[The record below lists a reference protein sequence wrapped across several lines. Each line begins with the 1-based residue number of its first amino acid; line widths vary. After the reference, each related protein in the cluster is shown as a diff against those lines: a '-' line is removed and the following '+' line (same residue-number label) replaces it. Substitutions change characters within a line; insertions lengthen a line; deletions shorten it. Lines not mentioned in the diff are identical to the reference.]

1 MAEAAIAMT
10 ALASAWAL
18 SRKNTDSK
26 IQPAIPSTPI
36 NYPVSKRVN
45 SSSPN
50 KYAQPANQ
58 TTDKFFQGNCSTSST
73 GATFVSLTGETVKD
87 SELTHNNCVPF
98 FGARV
103 KGASASGN
111 VGNSILDSMSG
122 TGSQQNTKKE
132 IAPLFAPQKDV
143 HWTHGMPN
151 NTDFM
156 RSRQVPSSRMANVK
170 PWAEERVGPGLG
182 SNPNSLGGGYNSAV
196 QDRSAWLPKTV
207 SELRV
212 LTNPKQTFG
221 LKGHEGPAV
230 SRIKEPK
237 TTDMQGVVNKN
248 RPDTSYQLGPS
259 RWFTTTGAE
268 IGQTHRSEIL
278 LQPQDRGICSR
289 DYYGNSQGDAK
300 ATYINSHSDNS
311 NKVSFCPEQ
320 LGPAMGTELSKSS
333 MLKSYENR
341 CNNRAT
347 SKHMTALGPLK
358 SAVDAIVAPVMD
370 VIRHTRKSN
379 TVGNARML
387 GNPAT
392 SISGVSMNNS
402 QNRLKTTLSE
412 QTGGLLGTT
421 HLNIQPLPQANTDMS
436 CDMPRVQHRS
446 STNVCSTGIAAPAA
460 SGSLFAME
468 EGVGRAPNSRRQ
480 TTPYF
485 PAMQG
490 SAGGREAVVSKVK
503 IADHGN
509 YNSEHLYNVQGSHG
523 NAYTD
528 ITQRWAPL
536 KAPGVPQ
543 TYAGFTKMTKVRD
556 YDRWSCDN
564 GRQIDSS
571 VLTAFKANPYTHSL
585 SSC

>member
-10 ALASAWAL
+10 ALASAWAM
-18 SRKNTDSK
+18 SRKKPDSK
-26 IQPAIPSTPI
+26 PQPAIQPMPI
-36 NYPVSKRVN
+36 NYPVFKRVN
-45 SSSPN
+45 TSNPN

-58 TTDKFFQGNCSTSST
+58 TTDKFFQKDCSTTPS

-103 KGASASGN
+103 KGASAGDN
-111 VGNSILDSMSG
+111 IGNSILDSMSG

-132 IAPLFAPQKDV
+132 LAPLFAPQKDV

-156 RSRQVPSSRMANVK
+156 LSRQIPSSRMANVK
-170 PWAEERVGPGLG
+170 PWAEERIGPGLG
-182 SNPNSLGGGYNSAV
+182 NNPNSLGGGYNSAV
-196 QDRSAWLPKTV
+196 QDRNAWLPKTV

-212 LTNPKQTFG
+212 QTNPKQTFG
-221 LKGHEGPAV
+221 LKGYEGPAI
-230 SRIKEPK
+230 SNIKEP
-237 TTDMQGVVNKN
+237 TTTEMQGVVNKN

-268 IGQTHRSEIL
+268 KGQTRRSEIL

-289 DYYGNSQGDAK
+289 DYYGNSQSDTK
-300 ATYINSHSDNS
+300 ATYINSYSDNS

-320 LGPAMGTELSKSS
+320 LGPAMGTELPRSS
-333 MLKSYENR
+333 TLEGYENK

-347 SKHMTALGPLK
+347 SRHTTTLGPLK

-387 GNPAT
+387 GNPT
-392 SISGVSMNNS
+392 TTVSGASMDNS

-421 HLNIQPLPQANTDMS
+421 HLNVQPMSQGKVNMS
-436 CDMPRVQHRS
+436 CDAPRVQHRT
-446 STNVCSTGIAAPAA
+446 STNVCTTGIAAPAA
-460 SGSLFAME
+460 SGPIFAMNK
-468 EGVGRAPNSRRQ
+468 GIGRTPNTRKQ

-490 SAGGREAVVSKVK
+490 TTARQSGSESKVK
-503 IADHGN
+503 IADRGN
-509 YNSEHLYNVQGSHG
+509 YNSEHLHNTLGTHG
-523 NAYTD
+523 NASANTH
-528 ITQRWAPL
+528 QRWAPL
-536 KAPGVPQ
+536 KAPSVSQ
-543 TYAGFTKMTKVRD
+543 TYVGFTKMTKVRD
-556 YDRWSCDN
+556 YERWSCDN
-564 GRQIDSS
+564 GRQIDSNL
-571 VLTAFKANPYTHSL
+571 LTAFKANPYTHSL